1 MKRCW
6 VGWTKADFGFTAIY
20 IIPAQ
25 ASPLIPGTGDTN
37 LLLKW
42 CFAPLVLTRSCCQK
56 IVRSIV
62 QSLNLELILTVLV
75 KIVQPPWKY
84 RCILPEKKTII
95 SRFPARFCSLL
106 IFVGQ
111 TRMYHQPLVR
121 AACAVAFSLVRL
133 SGRCLVWKPQTDGL
147 CSVNFIQPLW
157 VDHVSTTAKII
168 YT

>member
-1 MKRCW
+1 MCSNIGQDLHMKRVAESRRSFYSDW
-6 VGWTKADFGFTAIY
+6 ILGPGWKGAGWDELKLTL
-20 IIPAQ
+20 
-25 ASPLIPGTGDTN
+25 ASPLSILFLRKHHPWSPGTGDTN
-37 LLLKW
+37 LLLKC

-84 RCILPEKKTII
+84 RCILPEKKTSI

-111 TRMYHQPLVR
+111 PPPNY
-121 AACAVAFSLVRL
+121 
-133 SGRCLVWKPQTDGL
+133 KPI
-147 CSVNFIQPLW
+147 SSRN
-157 VDHVSTTAKII
+157 VSSS
-168 YT
+168 